1 MGGNEMILRF
11 NPHALRR
18 VLALVG
24 ALMAAGALVATS
36 GTAPA
41 HAAGGSCGTVEPIVR
56 ADGSLGLDPTADN
69 CDLYG

>member
-1 MGGNEMILRF
+1 MILRS
-11 NPHALRR
+11 NPRPLRR
-18 VLALVG
+18 ALALVA
-24 ALMAAGALVATS
+24 ALVAAGALVATS

-56 ADGSLGLDPTADN
+56 ADGSLGLDPAADN